1 MAIKNAY
8 NDGGTNRIV
17 KTPKD
22 FIEQLKFDGN
32 IQLKSDGNILPEL
45 FLVRSCG
52 RPSIYFVQYHSNH
65 PQFGRCVH
73 YEVVS
78 STEENKRIYDVSP
91 GELQVRLDVE
101 LDKTKSTALK
111 SQLVDLWRRLK
122 NKAKDPSVHEE
133 FKPCEQPKPYDKWF
147 HIQLKNPIQFQSDYG
162 RMRDQVLKKLDL
174 LYSFFEETLT
184 EAENRHVSEVAQDD

>member
-22 FIEQLKFDGN
+22 FIR
-32 IQLKSDGNILPEL
+32 QLKSDGDISPGL
-45 FLVRSCG
+45 FLVRSRG

-65 PQFGRCVH
+65 PRFDRCVH

-78 STEENKRIYDVSP
+78 STEENERIYDVPP
-91 GELQVRLDVE
+91 GKLQVRLDVE
-101 LDKTKSTALK
+101 LDKTKSMALRH
-111 SQLVDLWRRLK
+111 QLADLWSRLED
-122 NKAKDPSVHEE
+122 KAKDHFVKGVLEPRQ
-133 FKPCEQPKPYDKWF
+133 QPEPYDEWF
-147 HIQLKNPIQFQSDYG
+147 HIQLKNPIQFESDYD
-162 RMRDQVLKKLDL
+162 RMRDQVLKKLEL

-184 EAENRHVSEVAQDD
+184 EAENRHVFETAQGV